1 MLRDLFIALVSTF
14 CFAIVFNIRGKNIIF
29 ASFGGVVSWL
39 TYKIAIHHGF
49 DVVQASFISS
59 LIFSAYSEIFARI
72 LKTPVTTIVIC
83 GLIPLVP
90 GSGMYYTMY
99 AAVTGDV
106 DKTLSLTLSTLACA
120 GSLALG
126 VILVSTITRL
136 IYTAKNKVASKELFS
151 HNKKLASITKNIK
164 KNPPLK

>member
-1 MLRDLFIALVSTF
+1 MLKDFFIALVSTF

-39 TYKIAIHHGF
+39 TYKIALHHGF
-49 DVVQASFISS
+49 DVVQASFISAV
-59 LIFSAYSEIFARI
+59 IFSIYSEMFARI
-72 LKTPVTTIVIC
+72 LKTPVTSIVIC

-99 AAVTGDV
+99 AAVKGNANQ
-106 DKTLSLTLSTLACA
+106 TLNLTLNTLACA

-136 IYTAKNKVASKELFS
+136 VFSAKRKVVKNPIIAQG
-151 HNKKLASITKNIK
+151 KKLVSKTKGIK
-164 KNPPLK
+164 KNPPKK